1 MISIAGC
8 GQAWILPLCSQRLGN
23 GVQSDN
29 ERGVASTANQITM
42 NDLIAGIVTVEH
54 AGQKLTSDEAAALE
68 LKFNELLLDI
78 RGSRNIEAASS
89 HLDLLGQLQHELAR
103 ACFKWN
109 LELPLPLRRLV
120 REFDRSDDP
129 DLRLAVYKQI
139 KGGAF
144 LM

>member
-1 MISIAGC
+1 VISIAGC

-23 GVQSDN
+23 GVRSDN

-42 NDLIAGIVTVEH
+42 NDLIAGIVTVERV
-54 AGQKLTSDEAAALE
+54 GQKLTSDEAAALE

-89 HLDLLGQLQHELAR
+89 HLDRLAQLQHELAR

-109 LELPLPLRRLV
+109 VELSLPLRRLV

>member
-23 GVQSDN
+23 GVRSDN
-29 ERGVASTANQITM
+29 ERGVASTANRITM

-89 HLDLLGQLQHELAR
+89 HLDRLAQLQHELAR

-109 LELPLPLRRLV
+109 VELSLPLRRLV

>member
-1 MISIAGC
+1 VISIAGC

-23 GVQSDN
+23 GVRSDN

-68 LKFNELLLDI
+68 LKFNALLLDI
-78 RGSRNIEAASS
+78 CGSPNIEAASS

-103 ACFKWN
+103 AWFKWN
-109 LELPLPLRRLV
+109 VELPLRLRRLV

>member
-1 MISIAGC
+1 MVRN
-8 GQAWILPLCSQRLGN
+8 LPP
-23 GVQSDN
+23 
-29 ERGVASTANQITM
+29 
-42 NDLIAGIVTVEH
+42 
-54 AGQKLTSDEAAALE
+54 DEAAALE
-68 LKFNELLLDI
+68 LKFNQLLVDI

-89 HLDLLGQLQHELAR
+89 HLDLLAQLQTELAR

-139 KGGAF
+139 KAGAF
-144 LM
+144 F

>member
-1 MISIAGC
+1 
-8 GQAWILPLCSQRLGN
+8 
-23 GVQSDN
+23 
-29 ERGVASTANQITM
+29 M

-68 LKFNELLLDI
+68 LKFNELLVDI

-89 HLDLLGQLQHELAR
+89 HLDRLAQLQHELAR

-109 LELPLPLRRLV
+109 VELSLPLRRLV

>member
-8 GQAWILPLCSQRLGN
+8 GQAWILPLCSQRLGK
-23 GVQSDN
+23 GVRSDN
-29 ERGVASTANQITM
+29 DRGVASTANQITM

-109 LELPLPLRRLV
+109 VELSLPLRRLV

>member
-23 GVQSDN
+23 GVRSDN
-29 ERGVASTANQITM
+29 DRGVASTANQITM

-68 LKFNELLLDI
+68 LKFNALLLDI

-89 HLDLLGQLQHELAR
+89 HLDLLAQLQTELAR

-109 LELPLPLRRLV
+109 VELSLPLRRLV

-129 DLRLAVYKQI
+129 DLRLTVYKQI

>member
-23 GVQSDN
+23 GVRSDN

-89 HLDLLGQLQHELAR
+89 HLDRLAQLQHELAR

-109 LELPLPLRRLV
+109 VELSLPLRRLV

>member
-1 MISIAGC
+1 MGDGLNVS
-8 GQAWILPLCSQRLGN
+8 WLGN
-23 GVQSDN
+23 GVLSDN

-42 NDLIAGIVTVEH
+42 NDLIAGIVAVERV
-54 AGQKLTSDEAAALE
+54 GQKLTSDEAAALE
-68 LKFNELLLDI
+68 LKFNQLLVDI

-89 HLDLLGQLQHELAR
+89 HLDLLAQLQTELAR

-109 LELPLPLRRLV
+109 VELPLPLRRLV

-139 KGGAF
+139 KGGTF

>member
-23 GVQSDN
+23 GVRSDN
-29 ERGVASTANQITM
+29 DRGVASTANQITM
-42 NDLIAGIVTVEH
+42 NDLIAGIVTVERV
-54 AGQKLTSDEAAALE
+54 GQKLTSDEAAALE
-68 LKFNELLLDI
+68 LKFNALLLDI

-89 HLDLLGQLQHELAR
+89 HLDLLAQLQTELAR

-109 LELPLPLRRLV
+109 VELSLPLRRLV

-129 DLRLAVYKQI
+129 DLRLTVYKQI